1 MRKLISMG
9 MFAVL
14 CGTAV
19 AAGAQDTTPKDGMT
33 PKMGTAPK
41 DGMPMKDGMTPNN
54 GMAPKEGMGSGMG
67 MKMGMDMKAMD
78 TNADGMISK
87 EEFLKHQEAM
97 FDKMKKGSNGMV
109 SLKDMEAMHAG
120 AMMKP

>member
-1 MRKLISMG
+1 MKELISIG
-9 MFAVL
+9 LFAVL

-19 AAGAQDTTPKDGMT
+19 AASAQDTTPKDGMT
-33 PKMGTAPK
+33 PKTGVAPK
-41 DGMPMKDGMTPNN
+41 DGMPMKDGM
-54 GMAPKEGMGSGMG
+54 APKDGTG

-78 TNADGMISK
+78 ANGDGMISK
-87 EEFLKHQEAM
+87 EEFMKHHEAL

-120 AMMKP
+120 AMLKP

>member
-1 MRKLISMG
+1 MG

-41 DGMPMKDGMTPNN
+41 DGMPMKD
-54 GMAPKEGMGSGMG
+54 GMGSGMG